1 MLRTPLH
8 ESHRALG
15 ARLVDFAGWEMP
27 IQFEGILA
35 EHRAVRSSAGV
46 FDVSHMGQLFVS
58 GPKAAAFLAWVTT
71 WDIRNLEP
79 ARCRYCHILD
89 DKGHIID
96 DTIVY
101 CLAPDEFL
109 LVPNAATTDRIA
121 DWLASQ
127 ISDFDASLEDC
138 SAELACIALQGP
150 DAPQLLEMHLA
161 LAVEPFSL
169 ARQGNLIVSGT
180 GYTGEPGCEIILPV
194 DAALPVWEALLA
206 LGATPCGLGAR
217 DTLRLERGML
227 LSGTDFDG
235 SQTPL
240 EANCGWVIG
249 WGHQF
254 IGREPLLAQRGSGYA
269 VLRGI
274 QLAER
279 GVPRPGCDI
288 FHNGERVGC
297 LTSGTLSPSLGTG
310 IGLAYLNLEPGT
322 AVTVAVRGKHLNAR
336 VVRPPFQ

>member
-8 ESHRALG
+8 ESHKALG

-46 FDVSHMGQLFVS
+46 FDVSHLGQLFVS

-89 DKGHIID
+89 DEGHIID

-109 LVPNAATTDRIA
+109 LVPNAATTDSIA

-138 SAELACIALQGP
+138 SAEMACIALQGP
-150 DAPQLLEMHLA
+150 DAPRLLEMPLA

-169 ARQGNLIVSGT
+169 ARQGDLIVSGT

-194 DAALPVWEALLA
+194 DAALPLWEALLA

-240 EANCGWVIG
+240 EASCEWVVD
-249 WGHQF
+249 WEHDF
-254 IGREPLLAQRGSGYA
+254 IGRDALLAQREAGGYA
-269 VLRGI
+269 VLQGVQTQGDDRGSFVPGGAPDAADATLQT
-274 QLAER
+274 QLVIVA
-279 GVPRPGCDI
+279 
-288 FHNGERVGC
+288 
-297 LTSGTLSPSLGTG
+297 LALGPVVDNG
-310 IGLAYLNLEPGT
+310 IGK
-322 AVTVAVRGKHLNAR
+322 AVGHRRRLR
-336 VVRPPFQ
+336 